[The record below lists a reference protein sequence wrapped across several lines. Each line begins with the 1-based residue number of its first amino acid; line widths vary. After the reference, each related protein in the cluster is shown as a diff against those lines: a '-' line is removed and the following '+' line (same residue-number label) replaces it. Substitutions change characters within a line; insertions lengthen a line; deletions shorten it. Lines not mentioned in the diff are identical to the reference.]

1 MNAKQETLELISCIM
16 SQFDKVFLMSLLEKN
31 MHVSAQNFNQ
41 KVMGAP
47 NNSLLESLTSW
58 PKFYHTSC

>member
-1 MNAKQETLELISCIM
+1 
-16 SQFDKVFLMSLLEKN
+16 

-58 PKFYHTSC
+58 PKFYHTSGEKWDTLLRRLNEFPTMVKSGNLEEGTAAEN